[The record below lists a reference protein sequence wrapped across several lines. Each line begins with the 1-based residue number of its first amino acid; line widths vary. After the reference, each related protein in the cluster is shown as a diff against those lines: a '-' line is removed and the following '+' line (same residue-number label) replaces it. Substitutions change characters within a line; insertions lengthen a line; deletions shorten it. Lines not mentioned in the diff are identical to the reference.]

1 MAKDFTVSINNPQR
15 RLEWLDML
23 GTACLHVKS
32 VIPELAM
39 MPGFDEPQPVYYVDL
54 DCLTPQQRQRLIRHL
69 SVRFSLSVEQVERQ
83 LEAENIPILAPDC
96 ILMVRNP
103 HKWLG

>member
-23 GTACLHVKS
+23 DAACLHVKS

-54 DCLTPQQRQRLIRHL
+54 DCLTPQQRQRLTRHL
-69 SVRFSLSVEQVERQ
+69 SARLSLSVEQVERQ
-83 LEAENIPILAPDC
+83 LETENIPILALDC
-96 ILMVRNP
+96 VLMVRNP